1 VELVLVLAPDTEDEE
16 LEGVKERKLSGLLNG
31 LRLRVS
37 DGWEELVTVWLLRA
51 ELDAT
56 EEDEEETSS
65 LIMSTRWRARERRAK
80 RVILMWS
87 CIS

>member
-1 VELVLVLAPDTEDEE
+1 M
-16 LEGVKERKLSGLLNG
+16 
-31 LRLRVS
+31 
-37 DGWEELVTVWLLRA
+37 TVWMLPA
-51 ELDAT
+51 EPDLT

-87 CIS
+87 YVS